1 MILFIGGTGTLGRL
15 SIPHLLERGQSVR
28 VLTREPAR
36 AQDVQTAGVEI
47 VEGDVL
53 DVASLQR
60 AMVGVRTVISAMH
73 GFTGTG
79 KYTPQSVDRDGN
91 VHLFDAAR
99 RAGVEH
105 VVLLSIQGAT
115 ADHPMELFRAKFAA
129 EEAVRA
135 STLAWTILRPTAY
148 METWAALVGVPLLTN
163 GATRIFG
170 GGRNPI
176 NFVSAADVAQ
186 FVALAVSDP
195 SLRNTQIDIGGPE
208 NVTMH
213 QVVATFQS
221 VSGRSG
227 KVNVVPLPVLRVAS
241 VLMRL
246 FNPTLARQM
255 QGAIV
260 MDTRNM
266 TFDAAPT
273 RRQYPAIGSTS
284 FADVA
289 RQYLQLGHKQR

>member
-1 MILFIGGTGTLGRL
+1 MILIAGGTGTLGRL

-36 AQDVQTAGVEI
+36 AQDVQTASVEI

-53 DVASLQR
+53 DVASLRR

-73 GFTGTG
+73 GFTGAG
-79 KYTPQSVDRDGN
+79 KYTPQSVDGDGN
-91 VHLFDAAR
+91 SHLFDAAR
-99 RAGVEH
+99 TAGVEH

-115 ADHPMELFRAKFAA
+115 ADHPMELFRIKFAA
-129 EEAVRA
+129 EEALRA

-208 NVTMH
+208 NLTMH

-227 KVNVVPLPVLRVAS
+227 KVNVVPLPVVRVAS
-241 VLMRL
+241 VFMRL

-260 MDTRNM
+260 MDTRSM
-266 TFDAAPT
+266 AFDAASI
-273 RRQYPAIGSTS
+273 RRQYPAITSTS
-284 FADVA
+284 VADVA
-289 RQYLQLGHKQR
+289 RQYLQLCHKQR

>member
-1 MILFIGGTGTLGRL
+1 MILIAGGTGTLGRL
-15 SIPHLLERGQSVR
+15 SIQHLLKRGQSVR

-115 ADHPMELFRAKFAA
+115 ADHPMELFRAKCAA
-129 EEAVRA
+129 EEALRA

-208 NVTMH
+208 NLTMH

-227 KVNVVPLPVLRVAS
+227 KVNMVPLPVLRVAS

-266 TFDAAPT
+266 AFDAAPT
-273 RRQYPAIGSTS
+273 RRQYPAITSTS
-284 FADVA
+284 VADVA
-289 RQYLQLGHKQR
+289 RQYLQLCHKQR

>member
-1 MILFIGGTGTLGRL
+1 MILFVGGTGTLGRL
-15 SIPHLLERGQSVR
+15 SIPHLLARGQSVR
-28 VLTREPAR
+28 VLTRELAR
-36 AQDVQTAGVEI
+36 ARDLQSIGVEI
-47 VEGDVL
+47 AEGDVL
-53 DVASLQR
+53 DAASLQR

-91 VHLFDAAR
+91 LRLFAAAR
-99 RAGVEH
+99 TAGVEH
-105 VVLLSIQGAT
+105 VVMLSIQSAT
-115 ADHPMELFRAKFAA
+115 ADHPMELFRMKFAA
-129 EEAVRA
+129 EEALRA

-148 METWAALVGVPLLTN
+148 METWATLVGVPLLTK

-186 FVALAVSDP
+186 FVALAASDS
-195 SLRNTQIDIGGPE
+195 SLRDTQIDIGGPE
-208 NVTMH
+208 NLTMH

-221 VSGRSG
+221 VSGQNG
-227 KVNVVPLPVLRVAS
+227 TVNAVPLPVLRVAS
-241 VLMRL
+241 QLMRL

-266 TFDAAPT
+266 AFDAAPT

-289 RQYLQLGHKQR
+289 RQYLQPGRKQR